1 MRQFFTFWTP
11 EEDEYLRQH
20 HATKTYEEIGRMLG
34 RKRTAVAGRAQRLK
48 LKQAA
53 LVWSPEDDAYLKKN
67 YLRLSARQIGD
78 TLGKTRN
85 SVIGRANRL
94 GLQQSKKPIKQHMP
108 VFPSSEITVS
118 SKEVA
123 VGTYRQSGC
132 QWIDGDPLRGDH
144 TYCGEPLKE
153 GSRFSY
159 CVEHHKIV
167 FRAPIPKKD
176 RQHFRFER
184 GR

>member
-1 MRQFFTFWTP
+1 MKRYYTP
-11 EEDEYLRQH
+11 EEDEHIRKHYGKKF
-20 HATKTYEEIGRMLG
+20 ASEIGASIGRSKDSILNRARLLG
-34 RKRTAVAGRAQRLK
+34 LTDTTDMS
-48 LKQAA
+48 
-53 LVWSPEDDAYLKKN
+53 LVNPEWTDEQVAYLKEN
-67 YLRLSARQIGD
+67 YGKLTARQIGKAI
-78 TLGKTRN
+78 GKTKN

-94 GLQQSKKPIKQHMP
+94 NLNRSHRPAIQPW
-108 VFPSSEITVS
+108 SEIKVR
-118 SKEVA
+118 EVPMGSYKQA
-123 VGTYRQSGC
+123 GC

-159 CVEHHKIV
+159 CAEHHKIV
-167 FRAPIPKKD
+167 FRAAIPKKD